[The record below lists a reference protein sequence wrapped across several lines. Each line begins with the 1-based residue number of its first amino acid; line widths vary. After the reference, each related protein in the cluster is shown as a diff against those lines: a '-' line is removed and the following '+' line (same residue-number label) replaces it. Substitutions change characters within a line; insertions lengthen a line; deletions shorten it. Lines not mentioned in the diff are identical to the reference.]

1 MIIELQEFAVIIK
14 IFSFEKLEK
23 NQIKRKETE
32 IWPSSISSVCEA
44 KVGVPVLSV
53 CRFYAHE
60 QQ

>member
-32 IWPSSISSVCEA
+32 I
-44 KVGVPVLSV
+44 
-53 CRFYAHE
+53 
-60 QQ
+60 